1 MSAALLVS
9 GLRQRYGWRSPL
21 VLDGLSF
28 EVPSGALCGLIGP
41 NGAGKTTLFA
51 IIAGYLRA
59 EAGSCDVL
67 GLGPFQPATHKG
79 RVGILPQD
87 AELPTQ
93 DTPRIFL
100 EHLARLQGLS
110 AAEGCVAAA
119 HSLEQVRLVDQAD
132 EPIHKLSHGMHRRVS
147 VASALVGSP
156 ELILLDEPM
165 SGLDPMQ
172 AHSLRS
178 VLSDLRGQATVIVS
192 SHNLDELEKLCDH
205 VVILEKGK
213 LVRAGTIEEV
223 TGRGYVTHWTLAA
236 SAEQLEAVLPRL
248 RDRLEGHRFDVQDGV
263 LVHRA
268 PAGSDLDD
276 ASHRIAGVLVD
287 AEFPIR
293 EVARGLS
300 LEASFLRQA
309 ETIAVP
315 EPSRE

>member
-9 GLRQRYGWRSPL
+9 GLCKRYGWRSPL
-21 VLDGLSF
+21 VLDDLSL
-28 EVPSGALCGLIGP
+28 EVPVGSLSGLVGP

-51 IIAGYLRA
+51 IVAGYLRS

-67 GLGPFQPATHKG
+67 GLGPFHPATHKG
-79 RVGILPQD
+79 RVGVLPQD
-87 AELPTQ
+87 AELPIQ
-93 DTPRIFL
+93 DTPRMFL
-100 EHLARLQGLS
+100 EHLARLQGLN
-110 AAEGCVAAA
+110 ATEGRAAA
-119 HSLEQVRLVDQAD
+119 AQSLEQVLLLARAD
-132 EPIHKLSHGMHRRVS
+132 EPIHRLSHGMHRRVS
-147 VASALVGSP
+147 VASALLGSP

-178 VLSDLRGQATVIVS
+178 VLSSLRGKATVIVS

-205 VVILEKGK
+205 VVILEDGK

-223 TGRGYVTHWTLAA
+223 TGRGFVTHWTLAA
-236 SAEQLEAVLPRL
+236 TAKQLEAVLPRL
-248 RDRLEGHRFDVQDGV
+248 RDRLEGHSFDVQDGV

-268 PAGSDLDD
+268 PDGSDLDA
-276 ASHRIAGVLVD
+276 ASHQIAGVLVD
-287 AEFPIR
+287 VGFPIR

-309 ETIAVP
+309 GV
-315 EPSRE
+315 